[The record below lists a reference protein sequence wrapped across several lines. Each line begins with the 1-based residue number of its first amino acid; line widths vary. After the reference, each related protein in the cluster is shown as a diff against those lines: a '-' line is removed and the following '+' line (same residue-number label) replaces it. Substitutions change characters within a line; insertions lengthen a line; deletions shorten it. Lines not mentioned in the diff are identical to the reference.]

1 MHEDPKALYSNNEN
15 LFELV
20 IKCVLEKFYM
30 NSLEDRKL
38 NPISLGEIFEL
49 RWKHEEDRIDGYPWF
64 TFNNVTQ
71 DNDVQATII
80 VEEKGYTYQVR
91 GEILK
96 HIRFYDIMEKKANYL
111 KKKMEEEKKR
121 KMEEEKKKI

>member
-1 MHEDPKALYSNNEN
+1 
-15 LFELV
+15 
-20 IKCVLEKFYM
+20 M
-30 NSLEDRKL
+30 NFV
-38 NPISLGEIFEL
+38 G
-49 RWKHEEDRIDGYPWF
+49 HEEDRIDGYPCF

-80 VEEKGYTYQVR
+80 VEEKGYTYQVG

-96 HIRFYDIMEKKANYL
+96 HIRFYDIMERKANDL

-121 KMEEEKKKI
+121 EEEKKKMEEEKKKI